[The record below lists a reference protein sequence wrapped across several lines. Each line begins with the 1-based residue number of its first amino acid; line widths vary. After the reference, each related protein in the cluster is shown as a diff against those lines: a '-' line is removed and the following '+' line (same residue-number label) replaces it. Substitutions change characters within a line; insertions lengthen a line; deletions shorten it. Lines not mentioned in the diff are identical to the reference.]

1 MNPLE
6 NSFKQNNHQET
17 PLSNK
22 KVFNLD
28 DVPNETTT
36 VVETNPQQ
44 SWRDTY
50 ELEQLLELG
59 ALAEDFIREYAQSLG
74 VDSPLTKR
82 PIDVKWGA
90 DSEEALGTYD
100 YTTNRTGIENTYPGR
115 NFAVL
120 LHEGLHHVASFKNS
134 HAGESAQEKNIEPK
148 RRVTKTGFAS
158 YWKTEAKE
166 KTTFTGNLKNLNEA
180 VTEKIAQELFTK
192 TKDSLASIYATRY
205 RNTLNRRNTFLEKT
219 KQHVLRESPRLSAKI
234 HSLIIDP
241 DQSLEEYQKEWE
253 KEIETRYKKEQSV
266 PFNLS
271 YIAESQKAYLPEIGV
286 LEAILFTLA
295 KKRSKENTI
304 SLEDAYGI
312 EWKDLQRA
320 YFEGNTLFLRRID
333 TILGEGTLRAFDSIK
348 RPSGKDTEKYNQF
361 LIDMKTLEI
370 KIQSS

>member
-241 DQSLEEYQKEWE
+241 DQSLEENQKEE
-253 KEIETRYKKEQSV
+253 KNLHQTEQDPQLV
-266 PFNLS
+266 QTV
-271 YIAESQKAYLPEIGV
+271 E
-286 LEAILFTLA
+286 LA
-295 KKRSKENTI
+295 DS
-304 SLEDAYGI
+304 SS
-312 EWKDLQRA
+312 QRA
-320 YFEGNTLFLRRID
+320 VPCSCGFLHPKLTEGHIDITLGYEEETKTFKPVQEYD
-333 TILGEGTLRAFDSIK
+333 N
-348 RPSGKDTEKYNQF
+348 SGIIIFTHNHPHYHGK
-361 LIDMKTLEI
+361 L
-370 KIQSS
+370 